1 MAYLSANS
9 PWNAV
14 LLPEAPKR
22 TVDDGMYHPYTNAL
36 PAAAADTAAAAVAG
50 AYTAAS
56 PLTVDAANAVL
67 AQPSVA
73 VWDPKATGNL
83 GIKQL
88 GLSLQTEP
96 TVQTVPTVTISIA
109 TSIVTS
115 TVTWSSTSDPS
126 TTLSDTTSSET
137 SETISSL
144 DAVPTTTSTV
154 EPPLPPPLPPA
165 PEEHHHSHPLS
176 GLDQAG
182 IALGVMGMALILVA
196 LIFWRLERKKRAL
209 RRHALDDHDHDHDPT
224 HQLPTAKSYRV
235 YSLASSLYTRTRSTL
250 TLASV
255 TERFKPSGGP
265 SVLPSIHSRLSDI
278 SSHDEVP
285 APSPTPLHCHAG
297 QFNPS
302 KARDLVQRWLS
313 ASSSIARRTL
323 DAVKGFRKPQPS
335 PAQRRSRQP
344 YEYGFCEEYLHIPP
358 PEPTRLEK
366 TLGRLWAT
374 GSQVMLATTKKLPLP
389 YPPRAYL
396 PAQMSEKGMTASDST
411 CSAESDGEHNSHDGI
426 CDRHR
431 RQYAQQLGLEVK
443 TSFPSD
449 PDPDPDAVR
458 VQCVA
463 SSMVVTVEETT
474 GQSEDA
480 VSARIS
486 GEDGKGET
494 AAGPQQPQPQPQ
506 AQGQG
511 QAQAQAQAQPQA
523 QARPQSQSL
532 PPSPP
537 ISPISPTSPT
547 SPSPSPPSISSVSDS
562 SVCSP
567 SSSASPLLPLP
578 IPPKPAHS
586 SSLRRL
592 EVPSVITRTY
602 QVYRVEFSFRSRSA
616 GHLEVT
622 EGETV
627 RLEQNFDNGWA
638 LCTVTTTERQG
649 LLPRAYLSTWPIRTG
664 TGTATNTERSSPG
677 LEPSASIANTP
688 TGLERWRSNASRA
701 KTPTPSIMSASGNG
715 PSRFYSRPE
724 TVASGQESKAPSLKR
739 GQSLSPTVSDAS
751 RSS

>member
-50 AYTAAS
+50 AGAYTAAS
-56 PLTVDAANAVL
+56 PLTVDPANAVL

-73 VWDPKATGNL
+73 AWDPQGTL
-83 GIKQL
+83 GLKQL

-96 TVQTVPTVTISIA
+96 TVQTLQTLHTVPTVTISVA

-115 TVTWSSTSDPS
+115 TVTWSSTPDPS

-137 SETISSL
+137 SETSSSL
-144 DAVPTTTSTV
+144 DIVPTTTSTV
-154 EPPLPPPLPPA
+154 DTSQLPPLPPA

-182 IALGVMGMALILVA
+182 IALGIMGMALILVA

-209 RRHALDDHDHDHDPT
+209 RRHALDDHDHNHDPT
-224 HQLPTAKSYRV
+224 HGLPTSKSYRV

-265 SVLPSIHSRLSDI
+265 SILPSIHSRLSDI
-278 SSHDEVP
+278 SSHDEMP
-285 APSPTPLHCHAG
+285 APSPAPLHCHAG

-323 DAVKGFRKPQPS
+323 DAVRNFRKPQPS

-396 PAQMSEKGMTASDST
+396 PSQMSEKGMMASDST
-411 CSAESDGEHNSHDGI
+411 CSAESDGDHNSHDGI

-449 PDPDPDAVR
+449 PEPDPDAVR

-474 GQSEDA
+474 GQNEDA

-486 GEDGKGET
+486 GTTT
-494 AAGPQQPQPQPQ
+494 ATR
-506 AQGQG
+506 
-511 QAQAQAQAQPQA
+511 
-523 QARPQSQSL
+523 ARTSTGTTAVTVITSLTTDIAYITHIADITVAVSAINLLCFFFRRLLPVVIGIATATTTDPSQTGAFD
-532 PPSPP
+532 
-537 ISPISPTSPT
+537 II
-547 SPSPSPPSISSVSDS
+547 
-562 SVCSP
+562 
-567 SSSASPLLPLP
+567 ASPGG
-578 IPPKPAHS
+578 
-586 SSLRRL
+586 
-592 EVPSVITRTY
+592 
-602 QVYRVEFSFRSRSA
+602 SFGDNA
-616 GHLEVT
+616 DVT

-664 TGTATNTERSSPG
+664 TATATATNTERLSPSPGPG
-677 LEPSASIANTP
+677 LESSASIANTP

-701 KTPTPSIMSASGNG
+701 KTPTPSILSASGNG

-724 TVASGQESKAPSLKR
+724 TVASGENSKAPSLKR

>member
-14 LLPEAPKR
+14 LLQDAPTR

-36 PAAAADTAAAAVAG
+36 PTAANTAAAAVAG
-50 AYTAAS
+50 VYTAA
-56 PLTVDAANAVL
+56 TVDPTNPGGVL

-73 VWDPKATGNL
+73 AWDPQGTL
-83 GIKQL
+83 GVKQP

-96 TVQTVPTVTISIA
+96 SLQALHTVPTVTVSIA

-115 TVTWSSTSDPS
+115 TVTWSSTPDPS
-126 TTLSDTTSSET
+126 TTSSDTTTSSKTSKTSET
-137 SETISSL
+137 SSSL
-144 DAVPTTTSTV
+144 DIAPTETSTI
-154 EPPLPPPLPPA
+154 EPPLAPLPPA
-165 PEEHHHSHPLS
+165 PEAHHHSHPLS

-182 IALGVMGMALILVA
+182 IALGVMGMALVLVA

-209 RRHALDDHDHDHDPT
+209 RRHALDDHDQDHDPT
-224 HQLPTAKSYRV
+224 NQLPTAKSYRV

-265 SVLPSIHSRLSDI
+265 SILPSIHSRLSDI

-285 APSPTPLHCHAG
+285 APSPAPLQCHAG

-313 ASSSIARRTL
+313 ASSSLARRTL
-323 DAVKGFRKPQPS
+323 DGIKSFRKPQPS

-358 PEPTRLEK
+358 PEQTRLEK

-396 PAQMSEKGMTASDST
+396 PPQMSEKGMTASDST
-411 CSAESDGEHNSHDGI
+411 SSAESDGEHNPHDGI

-443 TSFPSD
+443 TSFPGD
-449 PDPDPDAVR
+449 PEPEPEPDAVR

-474 GQSEDA
+474 GQNEDA

-486 GEDGKGET
+486 GEDGKAAAT
-494 AAGPQQPQPQPQ
+494 ATAT
-506 AQGQG
+506 
-511 QAQAQAQAQPQA
+511 
-523 QARPQSQSL
+523 R
-532 PPSPP
+532 
-537 ISPISPTSPT
+537 T
-547 SPSPSPPSISSVSDS
+547 
-562 SVCSP
+562 
-567 SSSASPLLPLP
+567 SASTITITIITSIAPDIANITNIADIAVAVSTVNLLRFFFLVV
-578 IPPKPAHS
+578 IGVATAPAPYTS
-586 SSLRRL
+586 QTGAFGIIASPGGSPGDNADL
-592 EVPSVITRTY
+592 S
-602 QVYRVEFSFRSRSA
+602 
-616 GHLEVT
+616 
-622 EGETV
+622 V

-664 TGTATNTERSSPG
+664 TGTNIERPG
-677 LEPSASIANTP
+677 LESSASIANTP

-715 PSRFYSRPE
+715 PPRFYSRPE
-724 TVASGQESKAPSLKR
+724 TVASGQNSKAPSLKR
-739 GQSLSPTVSDAS
+739 GQSLSPTASDAS